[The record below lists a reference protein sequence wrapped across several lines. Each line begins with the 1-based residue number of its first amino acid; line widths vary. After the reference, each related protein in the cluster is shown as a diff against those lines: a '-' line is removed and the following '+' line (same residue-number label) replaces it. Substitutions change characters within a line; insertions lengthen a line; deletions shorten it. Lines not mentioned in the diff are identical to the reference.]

1 MKKLQI
7 IKYCICLCIYLQINS
22 CKIPSLNTRN
32 PDVKLNG
39 SYLESLD
46 TSNSASLSWHYY
58 FTDPF
63 LTKLI
68 DTAVLNNQE
77 LNILLR
83 EIQISKNEIRARKGE
98 YLPFGNLSIG
108 SSIEKSGKYTF
119 NGMSEEDIKDNKVES
134 PRSIGEQS
142 ILANFSWEL
151 DIWRKLRNAKEAA
164 VKRYLSTIEGRNFVI
179 TNLVAEIANSY
190 YELLILHSQL
200 NIIEKNI
207 EIQKNVLEMIKIQ
220 KEAARLNQLAVNR
233 FEAQLINTENLQF
246 EIKQNITIS
255 ENRINFLLGRNPQHI
270 AISTPDLNEIV
281 PVPFSEGVPSQL
293 LSNRADIKEAAL
305 QVEASKLD
313 LKVAKANFYPNVTLR
328 SGIGLESFNPLY
340 LINPKSIAF
349 NLLGDMIAPLINRNG
364 IKVTYFNAN
373 EKQLQTVINYER
385 CILNAYIEVINE
397 LSASTNFK
405 KSFETKLG
413 QVEILN
419 QSIDISTSLFK
430 SARADYT
437 EVLLTQREALEA
449 KLELTEIKKKQLMT
463 SVNLFK
469 ALGGGWR

>member
-63 LTKLI
+63 LTRLI

-142 ILANFSWEL
+142 IIANFSWEL

-164 VKRYLSTIEGRNFVI
+164 VKRYLSTVEGRNFVI